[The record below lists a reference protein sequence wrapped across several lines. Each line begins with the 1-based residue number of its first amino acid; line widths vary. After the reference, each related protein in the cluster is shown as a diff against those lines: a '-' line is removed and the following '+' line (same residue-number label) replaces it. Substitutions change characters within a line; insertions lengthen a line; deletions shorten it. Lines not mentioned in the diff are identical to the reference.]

1 MSARLSQR
9 KAAPRWERVPDR
21 AALRTGPA
29 RYHGTLLY
37 RGFSAANDYSM
48 KPILHTLLGACL
60 LASASAQTLVIPSA
74 AANVDGNSSTSWPF
88 DVAAGRLLYIY
99 DSTHFTGNGINFPI
113 LISQIRF
120 RANAT
125 TTTWIGSTATLQAD
139 LSTAPFDYTA
149 ISATFDTNHGV
160 DRTNVYNGA
169 WSIAAGSSTAG
180 VPGPFYAT
188 ITFTQ
193 PFLYDPTLGDLVID
207 TIHSGITIANTPAL
221 DAVTTAG
228 VANAKRVSNFAT
240 PPAATGSIWSGDL
253 ANVLE
258 FTYNPAAGLYAGF
271 TANVTSGPSPLSV
284 NFTDTSFSSDP
295 NGITSYAWDLD
306 GDNVIDSNLQNP
318 TFVYT
323 SCGTYTVSLTV
334 TDGTHA
340 PNTLTRTAYISTD
353 GIVGSFTDTVIA
365 PLTVQ
370 FTDTSTPAATAW
382 AWDLNGD
389 GIVDSNV
396 QNPVWV
402 YGSASPVTVTL
413 TATRLCNTAA
423 AVTRSIIPVQQFSHN
438 AAPNNGLSSG
448 ASVYFD
454 LNVLNPRGLS
464 IAALDIFG
472 SVVNVPFT
480 IDMYVK
486 HGTHRGFEGTA
497 TEWALVGT
505 ASGTSATA
513 TTLPSLASF
522 PQAQFLPQGLHGIKL
537 LYNGTGPR
545 YQNLTA
551 TTTVGNGDLNLTVGV
566 SRGSTV
572 ANPWGGA
579 NIDLRAFSGTLYY
592 STHNIAGL
600 AGFGAFAPGCAGSLP
615 VAKLTGNLPQLGS
628 TFNLGV
634 NNLPLSVGILMTGFG
649 NTASA
654 FGPLP
659 LSLASFGAPGCF
671 GRVSPEVTT
680 LLIGAGNT
688 ASWSLAIPN
697 APAFSG
703 LTLFNQV
710 LALDPTANALGAVVS
725 DAGAFQLGN

>member
-1 MSARLSQR
+1 
-9 KAAPRWERVPDR
+9 
-21 AALRTGPA
+21 
-29 RYHGTLLY
+29 
-37 RGFSAANDYSM
+37 M
-48 KPILHTLLGACL
+48 KPILHSLLGACL
-60 LASASAQTLVIPSA
+60 LASVSAQTLIIPSA
-74 AANVDGNSSTSWPF
+74 NANLDGNSSSGWPF

-99 DSTHFTGNGINFPI
+99 DSTHFTGNGVNFPI
-113 LISQIRF
+113 LISQISF
-120 RANAT
+120 RANAAT
-125 TTTWIGSTATLQAD
+125 ATWTGSTATLQAD
-139 LSTAPFDYTA
+139 LSTAPFDYTS
-149 ISATFDTNHGV
+149 INATFDSNHGT
-160 DRTNVYNGA
+160 DRTTVYNGA
-169 WSIAAGSSTAG
+169 WAIPAGSSTAG

-188 ITFTQ
+188 ITFAQ
-193 PFLYDPTLGDLVID
+193 PFLYDPTQGDLVID
-207 TIHSGITIANTPAL
+207 TIHSGITIANTPTL

-228 VANAKRVSNFAT
+228 VANAKRVSNFTT

-295 NGITSYAWDLD
+295 NGITSYAWDFD
-306 GDNVIDSNLQNP
+306 GDNIIDSNLQNP

-323 SCGTYTVSLTV
+323 NCGTYNVSLTV

-340 PNTLTRTAYISTD
+340 PSTLTRTAYISTD
-353 GIVGSFTDTVIA
+353 ALVGSFTDTLIA

-382 AWDLNGD
+382 AWDLDGD

-402 YGSASPVTVTL
+402 YNSASPVNVTL

-423 AVTRSIIPVQQFSHN
+423 AVTRSIVPVQQFSHN
-438 AAPNNGLSSG
+438 VAPNNGLSTG

-454 LNVLNPRGLS
+454 LEVLNPAGIS
-464 IAALDIFG
+464 IGAIDVFG
-472 SVVNVPFT
+472 SVLNTPFT
-480 IDMYVK
+480 VDMYVK
-486 HGTHRGFEGTA
+486 HGTYVGAEATA
-497 TEWALVGT
+497 TEWALVNTG
-505 ASGTSATA
+505 SGTSASA
-513 TTLPSLASF
+513 NTLPSLVSF
-522 PQAQFLPQGLHGIKL
+522 PQAQYLPPGVHGIKL

-551 TTTVGNGDLNLTVGV
+551 NTTVGNGDLSLTVGI
-566 SRGSTV
+566 SRSTTV
-572 ANPWGGA
+572 ANPFGGT
-579 NIDLRAFSGTLYY
+579 NTLLRAWSGTIYY
-592 STHNIAGL
+592 STHNLAGL

-615 VAKLTGNLPQLGS
+615 VAKLTGNLPRLGT

-659 LSLASFGAPGCF
+659 LSLATFGAAGCF
-671 GRVSPEVTT
+671 GRVSPDVTT
-680 LLIGAGNT
+680 LLVGASNAAT
-688 ASWSLAIPN
+688 WSLPVPN
-697 APAFSG
+697 APALSG
-703 LTLFNQV
+703 LRLFQQV
-710 LALDPTANALGAVVS
+710 LALDSTANALGAVVS
-725 DAGAFQLGN
+725 DASALQLGN